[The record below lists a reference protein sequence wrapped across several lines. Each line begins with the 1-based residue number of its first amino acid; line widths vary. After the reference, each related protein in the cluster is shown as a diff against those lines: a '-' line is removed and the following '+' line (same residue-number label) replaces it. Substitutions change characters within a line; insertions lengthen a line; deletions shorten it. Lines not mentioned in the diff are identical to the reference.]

1 MTESTKKFSLIV
13 EIDLE
18 TLTAKYMDA
27 SENEA
32 ESASLLSM
40 IEFECQWIK
49 DSGIYVK
56 EIQEINQ
63 IEGFDFQAA
72 EHAINQDGSF
82 LHRKSSRWGI
92 FDTGEVPDNP
102 VVNYTYATKEE
113 LIIWYFEDM
122 GWDINLYAIKH

>member
-56 EIQEINQ
+56 EIQEINH

-72 EHAINQDGSF
+72 EHAIHQDGSF
-82 LHRKSSRWGI
+82 LHRKNSRWGI
-92 FDTGEVPDNP
+92 FDTGEVPDNLTWLA
-102 VVNYTYATKEE
+102 VKRRLWILLLWLSFKGKTT
-113 LIIWYFEDM
+113 LF
-122 GWDINLYAIKH
+122 